1 MLRGFVSGRL
11 ECGESNVQM
20 PVAAASSG
28 RWQFF
33 SVQIEVSV
41 SVKAVPKTAPIAAP
55 VSEAVEL
62 SRQLLKAQEEE
73 RRRISRELHDETGQ
87 ALMVLRFQLELLAGE
102 TPSEEIAVKIR
113 EALDV
118 LDRTIEGLRRTIARL
133 SPRVL
138 EEFGL
143 LTAIRRQ
150 AQLLAKHTGMKALLD
165 LPENWEAAD
174 HDIEVALYRS
184 VQEALHNVAK
194 HSRASNFAVRL
205 EVTSGKVT
213 LQVEDDGTGFSRR
226 TAHTG
231 GFGLTGMD
239 ERAAALGGS
248 MKIRSERGKG
258 TSIQIQLPLAKSASK
273 ANAAAALRHAS

>member
-1 MLRGFVSGRL
+1 MSSKAAQALSRPEPPRL
-11 ECGESNVQM
+11 E
-20 PVAAASSG
+20 A
-28 RWQFF
+28 
-33 SVQIEVSV
+33 
-41 SVKAVPKTAPIAAP
+41 T
-55 VSEAVEL
+55 EL

-87 ALMVLRFQLELLAGE
+87 ALMVLRFQLELLLGDSGGKE
-102 TPSEEIAVKIR
+102 TEARIR

-118 LDRTIEGLRRTIARL
+118 LDRSIEGLRRTIARL

-165 LPENWEAAD
+165 LSDNWPVAD

-205 EVTSGKVT
+205 EVTPGKVT

-226 TAHTG
+226 TAHTR
-231 GFGLTGMD
+231 GFGLTGMR

-258 TSIQIQLPLAKSASK
+258 TSIQIQLPLPKTAAK

>member
-1 MLRGFVSGRL
+1 MSPKAAQAPSRL
-11 ECGESNVQM
+11 E
-20 PVAAASSG
+20 P
-28 RWQFF
+28 
-33 SVQIEVSV
+33 
-41 SVKAVPKTAPIAAP
+41 PPL
-55 VSEAVEL
+55 EATEL

-150 AQLLAKHTGMKALLD
+150 AQLLAKHTGMKPRLE
-165 LPENWEAAD
+165 LPVNWTPAD
-174 HDIEVALYRS
+174 HDVEVALYRS

-194 HSRASNFAVRL
+194 HS
-205 EVTSGKVT
+205 
-213 LQVEDDGTGFSRR
+213 Q
-226 TAHTG
+226 
-231 GFGLTGMD
+231 
-239 ERAAALGGS
+239 AA
-248 MKIRSERGKG
+248 
-258 TSIQIQLPLAKSASK
+258 
-273 ANAAAALRHAS
+273 

>member
-1 MLRGFVSGRL
+1 M
-11 ECGESNVQM
+11 
-20 PVAAASSG
+20 
-28 RWQFF
+28 
-33 SVQIEVSV
+33 

-102 TPSEEIAVKIR
+102 TQSEEVAAKIR

-150 AQLLAKHTGMKALLD
+150 AKLLAKHTGMKPRLE
-165 LPENWEAAD
+165 LPENWTPAD
-174 HDIEVALYRS
+174 HDVEVALYRS

-194 HSRASNFAVRL
+194 HSQAANFTVRL
-205 EVTSGKVT
+205 EVASEKVT
-213 LQVEDDGTGFSRR
+213 LQIEDDGAGFSRR
-226 TAHTG
+226 AAHIR
-231 GFGLTGMD
+231 GFGLTGMR
-239 ERAAALGGS
+239 ERAAALGGL
-248 MKIRSERGKG
+248 MRIRTERGKG
-258 TSIQIQLPLAKSASK
+258 TNIQIQLPWT
-273 ANAAAALRHAS
+273 ANGRKQNATRGLQHAS